1 VSRAAWLFLPPA
13 VWAGY
18 TWGSHLLTVT
28 SVWRGPRNSAKVA
41 LTFDDGPD
49 SAHTPRVLDILGE
62 HGIKGS
68 FFLIGER
75 AVRHAAVTRRIADEG
90 HDLGNHT
97 WSHRSLW
104 LSGPHETGRQVE
116 EGHAAIAQAAG
127 TAPRFFRPPWG
138 MTNLTLFPLLRR
150 LRTPCVFWTVQT
162 EGRRPAP
169 AGLQIERARRR
180 VGPGAILDLHDADG
194 VPGAGARLLDALP
207 SMIGA
212 IRARGL
218 SLVPLRELL

>member
-1 VSRAAWLFLPPA
+1 MNPAAWLLLPPA
-13 VWAGY
+13 LWAGFA
-18 TWGSHLLTVT
+18 WGSHVLTLG
-28 SVWRGPRNSAKVA
+28 SAWRGPRLNGEVA

-49 SAHTPRVLDILGE
+49 AAYTPRVLDVLAA
-62 HGIKGS
+62 HAIKAS

-75 AVRHAAVTRRIADEG
+75 AAREPAVARRIAAEG

-104 LSGPHETGRQVE
+104 RSGPRETARQVE

-127 TAPRFFRPPWG
+127 VGPRFFRPPWG
-138 MTNLTLFPLLRR
+138 MTNLALFPLLRK

-162 EGRRPAP
+162 EGRHPAP
-169 AGLQIERARRR
+169 SGLQIERARRR
-180 VGPGAILDLHDADG
+180 TRSGAILDLHDADG
-194 VPGAGARLLDALP
+194 VPGAGARLLEALP
-207 SMIGA
+207 GMIAA
-212 IRARGL
+212 IRNCGL